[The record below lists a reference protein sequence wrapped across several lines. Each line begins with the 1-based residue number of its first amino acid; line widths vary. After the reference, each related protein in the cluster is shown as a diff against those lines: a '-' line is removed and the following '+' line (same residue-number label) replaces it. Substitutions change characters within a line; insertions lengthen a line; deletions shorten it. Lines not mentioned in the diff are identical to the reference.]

1 MFSNNVGRF
10 DRALRIL
17 VGIAMLVAFFL
28 MPDATYRWALLIG
41 IISLAT
47 GLSGTCPAYTLL
59 GVRTCKMKR

>member
-41 IISLAT
+41 FISLAT
-47 GLSGTCPAYTLL
+47 SLSGTCPAYTLL